1 MTSFLV
7 SVTNNS
13 GFDLTPSNPHF
24 NYPGF
29 TVSGLGLILNNETQV
44 IEFTLDNPKDP
55 CTFSCNF
62 DVSGHPLKLYLHL
75 NNPLLGSDV
84 GQIKLATSYVEKT
97 WGFYEMSLGS
107 VSGCA
112 ADSLKIIVPPLSLV
126 SIIN

>member
-13 GFDLTPSNPHF
+13 GFDLTTSNPHF

-29 TVSGLGLILNNETQV
+29 SVSGLGLILNNETRV

-62 DVSGHPLKLYLHL
+62 VISGHPLKLYLYL
-75 NNPLLGSDV
+75 NNPLGDDLGSIRLV
-84 GQIKLATSYVEKT
+84 TSYVEKT
-97 WGFYEMSLGS
+97 WGFSEMSLGS